1 MLLDKFHCPRCR
13 GSLRPFNADYLAC
26 QTCNE
31 PVSVQNG
38 VVDFVRGRF
47 DTMLDAGEYDETH
60 GVDDDRAAQRYQAI
74 QRFAGD
80 RWPLSFGSVLEVG
93 CGTGLFSRALLASG
107 GARDAVLTDVSVAM
121 LSACREQLAPRGLLG
136 RIPVAFATYSGEEN
150 AFRDAVFD
158 TVAGTSVLHHI
169 LDVRVFLGEVLRSLK
184 PGGRAFFLE
193 PNLRFHRALM
203 HTLADVVAQ
212 LQSRSEGFSQDR
224 QKLHNVLSE
233 GRRAMLHQGDLA
245 FLASLE
251 DKHMFEAEPFELM
264 GRELGFAST
273 EALGCGVHSTGAAV
287 ISTLCSQLGVG
298 DVVRREVM
306 QLLPAYASRY
316 IGLLSPRDQSSMFLL
331 WLEKGVG
338 PQQRSFRGPEPDEEA
353 DFLAEVPPQPAG
365 GLPRLWSLGLEA
377 RPIEDGIGL
386 HLSGWCL
393 VNADIR
399 WLRVTLE
406 GVACET
412 PVWRPRPDVQN
423 LVNRSGL
430 YSAWNALCSG
440 VDTELVF
447 ENVAPSTE
455 GLALTIEIE
464 LMSGHVIPVNAPE
477 RLAIG
482 ETVSVGS

>member
-1 MLLDKFHCPRCR
+1 MLLDKFHCPLCR
-13 GSLRPFNADYLAC
+13 GALRPFNADYLAC
-26 QTCNE
+26 RSCNE
-31 PVSVQNG
+31 PVFVQNG

-47 DTMLDAGEYDETH
+47 DTMLDADQYDETH

-80 RWPLSFGSVLEVG
+80 RWPESFGSVLEVG

-107 GARDAVLTDVSVAM
+107 SARDAVLTDVSVAM
-121 LSACREQLAPRGLLG
+121 LSACRDQLASRGLLA

-150 AFRDAVFD
+150 MFRDAVFD
-158 TVAGTSVLHHI
+158 TCAGTSVLHHI
-169 LDVRVFLGEVLRSLK
+169 LDVRGFLAEVFRSLK
-184 PGGRAFFLE
+184 PGGRALFLE

-212 LQSRSEGFSQDR
+212 LQSRGDAFSQDR

-245 FLASLE
+245 FLVSLE
-251 DKHMFEAEPFELM
+251 DKHMFEADAFEQM
-264 GRELGFAST
+264 GLELGFASA
-273 EALGCGVHSTGAAV
+273 EALPCGVHATGVAV
-287 ISTLCSQLGVG
+287 VSTLCSQLGVG
-298 DVVRREVM
+298 DAVRRDVM

-353 DFLAEVPPQPAG
+353 DFLAEVPPDPAG
-365 GLPRLWSLGLEA
+365 GLPRQWSFGLEA
-377 RPIEDGIGL
+377 RPTQDGIGL
-386 HLSGWCL
+386 QLSGWCL

-399 WLRVTLE
+399 WLRITLE
-406 GVACET
+406 GVTRET

-423 LVNRSGL
+423 LVNGNGL

-440 VDTELVF
+440 VDTELAF
-447 ENVAPSTE
+447 EGVAPSTD
-455 GLALTIEIE
+455 GLALAIEIE
-464 LMSGHVIPVNAPE
+464 LMSGHLIQVKTPE
-477 RLAIG
+477 RLPLG
-482 ETVSVGS
+482 EPISIAP